1 MLEAFVRD
9 ELNRTAPR
17 YTYIIYVHVCMCML
31 YTVNKDL
38 LHNHCVCVCLSIGPW
53 QYLIQSEWLLPTSHP
68 VRYTNYCTMVCDAQ
82 TLILVYLYILR
93 VHAHIHVY
101 VCVWWCVFIQA
112 IDLEVPDFPKDPQR
126 GSHNIPLGPL
136 VYIERSDFLEGGQ
149 KGFRRLTPDQP
160 VGLKYM
166 SSAISVQHVVKV
178 GYGTVCD

>member
-1 MLEAFVRD
+1 M
-9 ELNRTAPR
+9 
-17 YTYIIYVHVCMCML
+17 
-31 YTVNKDL
+31 
-38 LHNHCVCVCLSIGPW
+38 
-53 QYLIQSEWLLPTSHP
+53 
-68 VRYTNYCTMVCDAQ
+68 
-82 TLILVYLYILR
+82 
-93 VHAHIHVY
+93 
-101 VCVWWCVFIQA
+101 
-112 IDLEVPDFPKDPQR
+112 PDFPKDPQR